1 MTATPI
7 PRTLELAN
15 YGDMDIS
22 RILDKPMN
30 RQKIDTSIISEKKIE
45 ILISRLLEICK
56 KELSLIG
63 YVP

>member
-22 RILDKPMN
+22 RILDKPLN
-30 RQKIDTSIISEKKIE
+30 RKKIDTSIISEKKN
-45 ILISRLLEICK
+45 RQTHF
-56 KELSLIG
+56 
-63 YVP
+63 